1 MCKIAP
7 KSVLLNAKG
16 YIQNKRCHHSKTKP
30 ACREGFLIQKHQ
42 RKTWFV
48 FMIYERSRNVCST
61 IIMWWKSKTLL
72 FRRAQTLHARV
83 TGCVLFDLFIYL
95 IFFCPLC
102 AQEWKHQSVPLWTC
116 TTEPSILNGD
126 KSVLTGDITATLG
139 DRDLCTVH
147 IYPPGQ
153 TDTIGL
159 TVCVCVC
166 CVWAEHVGDSL
177 QRLEGDTGS
186 FWDGDSPDVTSG
198 QTTHTHTLTVF
209 QIKMK
214 SNVVKN

>member
-95 IFFCPLC
+95 IFFLVLSVHKSGSTSRSHCEP
-102 AQEWKHQSVPLWTC
+102 AQQSPVYWMVINLYWPVISQPHSVTVTC
-116 TTEPSILNGD
+116 VQYTYIHLDRQIL
-126 KSVLTGDITATLG
+126 
-139 DRDLCTVH
+139 
-147 IYPPGQ
+147 
-153 TDTIGL
+153 
-159 TVCVCVC
+159 
-166 CVWAEHVGDSL
+166 
-177 QRLEGDTGS
+177 
-186 FWDGDSPDVTSG
+186 
-198 QTTHTHTLTVF
+198 
-209 QIKMK
+209 
-214 SNVVKN
+214 